1 MKIINRQNLYK
12 YPFPPQNYIAEELLL
27 GIILI
32 YPSIFTYIIPL
43 IKAEYFFL
51 ECHQI
56 IYLHL
61 IEIYKKN
68 KLQTN
73 ELLNYL
79 ANTKILYQIGG
90 INKIVNIMKQGQIFI
105 PSTNIYIYIQEL
117 VELINYNYIKRLMI
131 QYGQNIIQ
139 LAYIKQI
146 SNYKLYN
153 KASYYLNFT
162 EKKIPKNSI
171 QTFHDLIANL
181 LLKIQNKYDQ
191 NKKDLN
197 TSKIFIKSGFNNLDQ
212 LISGFHDGDL
222 IVIAGRP
229 SMGKTS
235 LAINIASN
243 LIHNIN
249 TGLCIFS
256 LEMSSEQILYKLIA
270 ISCNMNIN
278 YLIFNKFSKNQ
289 WMKIKTICN
298 KLLKN
303 FIYINDKAN
312 ISIDYI
318 EYTSKLLKKE
328 HHDIQLII
336 IDYLQLIQTESLNQ
350 INRTQELSYITR
362 KLKLLAQYL
371 NIPVIILS
379 QLNRSIELR
388 NNKEPM
394 LSDLKESG
402 CMYINQAIDLQ
413 CNKTSLNIK
422 SVIHHYT
429 ISKLIKTTINKII
442 SNQAIQ
448 CNLKIYLFLEYVFK
462 CNILNNIKILITYN
476 HKYLGPSGWLRV
488 DDILD
493 KSSVLKVTNNLSC
506 IQIFSYIQNIKFSEE
521 SFVYDLYLKKYFH
534 FLCNQIILHNSI
546 EQDSDIVM
554 ILYES
559 EKKEI
564 SDSKILDINV
574 CKNRNGSTGSFK
586 LLFLPTTNI
595 FKDLDLDA
603 INN

>member
-1 MKIINRQNLYK
+1 
-12 YPFPPQNYIAEELLL
+12 
-27 GIILI
+27 
-32 YPSIFTYIIPL
+32 
-43 IKAEYFFL
+43 
-51 ECHQI
+51 
-56 IYLHL
+56 
-61 IEIYKKN
+61 
-68 KLQTN
+68 
-73 ELLNYL
+73 
-79 ANTKILYQIGG
+79 
-90 INKIVNIMKQGQIFI
+90 
-105 PSTNIYIYIQEL
+105 
-117 VELINYNYIKRLMI
+117 MI

-162 EKKIPKNSI
+162 EKKIPKSTI
-171 QTFHDLIANL
+171 QTFHDLIASL

-191 NKKDLN
+191 NEKDP
-197 TSKIFIKSGFNNLDQ
+197 SIMKIFIKSGFNNLDHI
-212 LISGFHDGDL
+212 ISGFHDGDL

-235 LAINIASN
+235 LAMNIACN
-243 LIHNIN
+243 LINNIN

-278 YLIFNKFSKNQ
+278 YLIFNKFSKSQ
-289 WMKIKTICN
+289 WTKIKTICN

-312 ISIDYI
+312 TSIDYL

-328 HHDIQLII
+328 NNNIQLII

-350 INRTQELSYITR
+350 INRTQEISYITR

-371 NIPVIILS
+371 NVPVIVLS
-379 QLNRSIELR
+379 QLNRSIEMR

-402 CMYINQAIDLQ
+402 CIYINQVIDLQ
-413 CNKTSLNIK
+413 ENKISLNIK
-422 SVIHHYT
+422 SLISNSSM
-429 ISKLIKTTINKII
+429 SKLLKITNNKITQ
-442 SNQAIQ
+442 NQT
-448 CNLKIYLFLEYVFK
+448 LKYKLNIHLFIEYVFK
-462 CNILNNIKILITYN
+462 CNIVNNITISTTSN
-476 HKYLGPSGWLRV
+476 HKFLNPNDWERI
-488 DDILD
+488 DNTLD
-493 KSSVLKVTNNLSC
+493 KSSILNIISSSYYLQKL
-506 IQIFSYIQNIKFSEE
+506 SYIKNIKFSEE

-534 FLCNQIILHNSI
+534 FICNQIILHNSI

-554 ILYES
+554 IIYES
-559 EKKEI
+559 EQQEI
-564 SDSKILDINV
+564 SNSKILDINV

-586 LLFLPTTNI
+586 LLFIPTTNT
-595 FKDLDLDA
+595 FKDLDLDS
-603 INN
+603 IN